1 MRARSVLLLA
11 VALGCGLVASIGITQ
26 VMARRGA
33 GQSNKDL
40 TPIFVAQEDIPMGD
54 PISPQLL
61 QQEEWPK
68 DKIPP
73 SALAKIEDIEN
84 RRPKSIIF
92 KGSPI
97 LDNQLWPKGNNAG
110 GAQPYIPK
118 GYKVVAVK
126 VDDVSA
132 LGGILRPGDRVDV
145 LVYMQS
151 DPAHGVLRTEVRTF
165 LQDVK
170 VFGINEVYEPDTAS
184 GDKKLSN
191 ARTVE
196 LLLTPRQAQAATLA
210 SEMGK
215 IRLSLRSLEVDDQ
228 PPPPGTDIMQ
238 LFSNQPDKADRNKEA
253 GLSALP
259 EDIQKA
265 IAEAQHAKPSP
276 PPPPP
281 TPTPPTSTPPTS
293 VGSDPPKSSDEWKMT
308 LIGGSEVNHLTLEPE
323 SDPNGPP
330 ALQSWRVN
338 GLPSSHGKS
347 GSAPASSPSLLPF
360 PTAPNADKGKPGTGN
375 NASPDGNNPVSQPA
389 KMQKVS

>member
-1 MRARSVLLLA
+1 M

-33 GQSNKDL
+33 NQPTKDSAA
-40 TPIFVAQEDIPMGD
+40 IFVAQEDIPMGD

-61 QQEEWPK
+61 QLEDWPK

-73 SALAKIEDIEN
+73 TALAKMEDIEN

-97 LDNQLWPKGNNAG
+97 LDNQLWPKGNSAG

-118 GYKVVAVK
+118 GYNVVAVK

-132 LGGILRPGDRVDV
+132 LGGILRPGDRVNV

-151 DPAHGVLRTEVRTF
+151 DPSHGVPRTEVRTI

-170 VFGINEVYEPDTAS
+170 VFGINEVFEPDAAG

-210 SEMGK
+210 SELGR
-215 IRLSLRSLEVDDQ
+215 IRLTLRSLEVDEA
-228 PPPPGTDIMQ
+228 PPPPGTDSTQ
-238 LFSNQPDKADRNKEA
+238 LFGTGPEKSDRNKESGFA
-253 GLSALP
+253 SLP

-265 IAEAQHAKPSP
+265 IVEAQQLKPLPPTAAPTPAPAPAPVPAPNPSASKPSE
-276 PPPPP
+276 
-281 TPTPPTSTPPTS
+281 S
-293 VGSDPPKSSDEWKMT
+293 WNMT
-308 LIGGSEVNHLTLEPE
+308 LIDGPKVNHLTLQPEGDSNGPEATQFWRVHGLPADHGTSGPASANEPSSLSPPAARE
-323 SDPNGPP
+323 ADKSKPSTSTGNSASPNGNNSKSTP
-330 ALQSWRVN
+330 AIMQK
-338 GLPSSHGKS
+338 LPSS
-347 GSAPASSPSLLPF
+347 
-360 PTAPNADKGKPGTGN
+360 
-375 NASPDGNNPVSQPA
+375 
-389 KMQKVS
+389 